1 MLYFFHGRIAAV
13 LAHGLVKQAEVPQRD
28 IELAI
33 QRKLKFE
40 LDPDRHTYK
49 E

>member
-13 LAHGLVKQAEVPQRD
+13 LAHGLAKEGD
-28 IELAI
+28 LELAI
-33 QRKLKFE
+33 RRKLKFE
-40 LDPDRHTYK
+40 LDPARHTHK

>member
-1 MLYFFHGRIAAV
+1 MGRIAAV
-13 LAHGLVKQAEVPQRD
+13 LVHGLLKEGEVPERD

-33 QRKLKFE
+33 RRKRNFE
-40 LDPDRHTYK
+40 LDPARHTYK